1 MSDKE
6 LYQQKI
12 MAQLDEWKADVTK
25 LKSRASVASADAKL
39 QLDRQVRDLEA
50 KIGKGKVKLT
60 EIANTSEE
68 VWGSVKEGFKSAW
81 DTLKSGVKGTE
92 TQSRK

>member
-12 MAQLDEWKADVTK
+12 MAQLDEWKADVTR
-25 LKSRASVASADAKL
+25 LKSRASVASADAK
-39 QLDRQVRDLEA
+39 LDRQVRDLEA